1 MRFFGR
7 SLLAVFLLALTLGV
21 LALAGQTLVGA
32 LQARLAG
39 GEAGPAAREREFT
52 AAVVTA
58 TVGPV
63 VPVMTAFGEVRSTR
77 TLELR
82 SPRPGTVIWLADG
95 FEDGAVVS
103 AGQVLVRLDPADAM
117 AARDLALSDLA
128 RVKAEVA
135 EATRALALARDELA
149 AAQKQAS
156 LRAQALARQSDLA
169 TRGVGSAA
177 AVETAALA
185 AASEDQAVLARRQ
198 ALSQAESRV
207 DLAATA
213 VARQQITLAEA
224 GRALAQTEIRAE
236 FDGLLNAVT
245 AVAGGVVGGNERLA
259 ELIDPA
265 SLEVS
270 LRLSTAQF
278 ARLIDG
284 AGQLVPA
291 PVRVALDATGSG
303 TQAKGR
309 LVRVAAAVAAGQTG
323 RLVYGALDAAPGFRP
338 GDFVTVRID
347 EPALDGVIVLPAT
360 ALGPRGTVLVL
371 AADDRLEELAVDLL
385 RRQDDQVIVR
395 AAGLAGREV
404 VAERSPL
411 LGAGI
416 RIRPVRPEAA
426 AASSAPAL
434 VALSPER
441 RAALVAR
448 VMANAQMPA
457 EVRARVL
464 DQLAQERVPAPLIAR
479 LETRMGG

>member
-245 AVAGGVVGGNERLA
+245 VVAGGVVGGNERLA

-284 AGQLVPA
+284 SGQLVPA
-291 PVRVALDATGSG
+291 PVRVALDAAGVV
-303 TQAKGR
+303 AKGR

-426 AASSAPAL
+426 AASSGPAL

>member
-21 LALAGQTLVGA
+21 LALAGQTVVSA

-39 GEAGPAAREREFT
+39 GEGGAPAREREFT

-58 TVGPV
+58 TAGPV
-63 VPVMTAFGEVRSTR
+63 VPVMTAYGEVRSTR

-82 SPRPGTVIWLADG
+82 SPQPGTVIWLADG
-95 FEDGAVVS
+95 FADGAAVS
-103 AGQVLVRLDPADAM
+103 AGEVLVRLDPADAA
-117 AARDLALSDLA
+117 AARDLARSDLA
-128 RVKAEVA
+128 RAEAEVA
-135 EATRALALARDELA
+135 EATRARDLARDELA

-156 LRAQALARQSDLA
+156 LRAQALARQTDLA
-169 TRGVGSAA
+169 ARGVGSAA

-185 AASEDQAVLARRQ
+185 LAGEEQAVLARRQ
-198 ALSQAESRV
+198 ALSQAGNRV

-245 AVAGGVVGGNERLA
+245 TVAGGVVGGNERLA

-278 ARLIDG
+278 ARLIDP

-291 PVRVALDATGSG
+291 PIRVALDATGVVA
-303 TQAKGR
+303 QGR

-323 RLVYGALDAAPGFRP
+323 RLVYAALDQARGFRP

-347 EPALDGVIVLPAT
+347 EPALEGVIVLPAT

-426 AASSAPAL
+426 AGLAAPAL
-434 VALSPER
+434 VSLSPAR
-441 RAALVAR
+441 RAALVAL
-448 VMANAQMPA
+448 VEANAQMPA
-457 EVRARVL
+457 EAKARVL

>member
-284 AGQLVPA
+284 SGQLVPA
-291 PVRVALDATGSG
+291 PVRVALDAAGVV
-303 TQAKGR
+303 AKGR

-426 AASSAPAL
+426 AASFAPAL

>member
-245 AVAGGVVGGNERLA
+245 VVAGGVVGGNERLA

-291 PVRVALDATGSG
+291 PVRVALDAAGVV
-303 TQAKGR
+303 AKGR

>member
-198 ALSQAESRV
+198 ALSQAENRV

-284 AGQLVPA
+284 SGQLVPA
-291 PVRVALDATGSG
+291 PVRVALDAAGVV
-303 TQAKGR
+303 AKGR

-426 AASSAPAL
+426 AASFAPAL

>member
-291 PVRVALDATGSG
+291 PVRVALDAAGVV
-303 TQAKGR
+303 AKGR

-426 AASSAPAL
+426 AASFAPAL

>member
-291 PVRVALDATGSG
+291 PVRVALDAAGVV
-303 TQAKGR
+303 AKGR

>member
-245 AVAGGVVGGNERLA
+245 VVAGGVVGGNERLA

-291 PVRVALDATGSG
+291 PVRVALDAAGVV
-303 TQAKGR
+303 AKGR

-426 AASSAPAL
+426 AASFAPAL

>member
-198 ALSQAESRV
+198 ALSQAENRV

-291 PVRVALDATGSG
+291 PIRVALDAAGVV
-303 TQAKGR
+303 AKGR

>member
-284 AGQLVPA
+284 SGQLVPA
-291 PVRVALDATGSG
+291 PVRVALDAAGVV
-303 TQAKGR
+303 AKGR

-426 AASSAPAL
+426 AASFAPAL

-457 EVRARVL
+457 EVRAQVL

>member
-21 LALAGQTLVGA
+21 LALAGQTVVSA
-32 LQARLAG
+32 LQARLAA
-39 GEAGPAAREREFT
+39 GEGGPAAREREFT

-58 TVGPV
+58 TAGPV
-63 VPVMTAFGEVRSTR
+63 VPVMTAYGEVRSTR

-82 SPRPGTVIWLADG
+82 SPQPGTVIWLADG
-95 FEDGAVVS
+95 FADGAAVS
-103 AGQVLVRLDPADAM
+103 AGEVLVRLDPADAA
-117 AARDLALSDLA
+117 AARDLAISDLA
-128 RVKAEVA
+128 RAEAEVA

-149 AAQKQAS
+149 AVQKQAS
-156 LRAQALARQSDLA
+156 LRAQALARQTDLA
-169 TRGVGSAA
+169 ARGVGSAA

-185 AASEDQAVLARRQ
+185 LAGEEQAVLARRQ
-198 ALSQAESRV
+198 ALSQAGNRV

-278 ARLIDG
+278 ARLIDP

-291 PVRVALDATGSG
+291 PIRVALDATGVVA
-303 TQAKGR
+303 QGR

-323 RLVYGALDAAPGFRP
+323 RLVYAALDQARGFRP

-347 EPALDGVIVLPAT
+347 EPALEGVIVLPAT

-371 AADDRLEELAVDLL
+371 ASGDRLEELAVDLL

-426 AASSAPAL
+426 AGLAAPAL
-434 VALSPER
+434 VALSPAR
-441 RAALVAR
+441 RAALVAL
-448 VMANAQMPA
+448 VEANAQMPA
-457 EVRARVL
+457 EAKARVL

>member
-259 ELIDPA
+259 
-265 SLEVS
+265 
-270 LRLSTAQF
+270 
-278 ARLIDG
+278 
-284 AGQLVPA
+284 
-291 PVRVALDATGSG
+291 
-303 TQAKGR
+303 
-309 LVRVAAAVAAGQTG
+309 
-323 RLVYGALDAAPGFRP
+323 
-338 GDFVTVRID
+338 
-347 EPALDGVIVLPAT
+347 
-360 ALGPRGTVLVL
+360 
-371 AADDRLEELAVDLL
+371 
-385 RRQDDQVIVR
+385 
-395 AAGLAGREV
+395 
-404 VAERSPL
+404 
-411 LGAGI
+411 
-416 RIRPVRPEAA
+416 
-426 AASSAPAL
+426 
-434 VALSPER
+434 
-441 RAALVAR
+441 
-448 VMANAQMPA
+448 
-457 EVRARVL
+457 
-464 DQLAQERVPAPLIAR
+464 
-479 LETRMGG
+479 

>member
-291 PVRVALDATGSG
+291 PVRVALDAAGVV
-303 TQAKGR
+303 AKGR

-347 EPALDGVIVLPAT
+347 EPALEGVIVLPAT

-426 AASSAPAL
+426 AASFAPAL

>member
-245 AVAGGVVGGNERLA
+245 VVAGGVVGGNERLA

-291 PVRVALDATGSG
+291 PVRVALDAAGVV
-303 TQAKGR
+303 AKGR

-426 AASSAPAL
+426 AASFAPAL

-457 EVRARVL
+457 EVRAQVL

>member
-7 SLLAVFLLALTLGV
+7 SLLAVFLLALTLGI
-21 LALAGQTLVGA
+21 LALAGQTLVDA
-32 LQARLAG
+32 LQDRLAG
-39 GEAGPAAREREFT
+39 GGAAAPVHEREFT

-58 TVGPV
+58 IAGPV

-82 SPRPGTVIWLADG
+82 SPRPGTVIWLAAG
-95 FEDGAVVS
+95 FEDGAAVR
-103 AGQVLVRLDPADAM
+103 AGEVLVRLDPADAV
-117 AARDLALSDLA
+117 AARGLAQSDLA
-128 RVKAEVA
+128 RAEAEVA
-135 EATRALALARDELA
+135 EATRARDLARDELA
-149 AAQKQAS
+149 AAQRQAA
-156 LRAQALARQSDLA
+156 LRAQALARQTDLA
-169 TRGVGSAA
+169 ARGVGSAA

-198 ALSQAESRV
+198 ALSQAGNRV
-207 DLAATA
+207 DLALTA

-224 GRALAQTEIRAE
+224 GRALAQTEIRAG
-236 FDGLLNAVT
+236 FDGRLNAVT
-245 AVAGGVVGGNERLA
+245 AVAGGVVAGNERLA

-265 SLEVS
+265 SLEVA

-278 ARLIDG
+278 ARLI
-284 AGQLVPA
+284 APSGQLVPA
-291 PVRVALDATGSG
+291 QIRVALDAAGARIVA
-303 TQAKGR
+303 QGR
-309 LVRVAAAVAAGQTG
+309 LARVAAAVAAGQTG
-323 RLVYGALDAAPGFRP
+323 RLVYGALDEAPGLRP

-347 EPALDGVIVLPAT
+347 EPALADVIVLPAT
-360 ALGPRGTVLVL
+360 ALGSRGTVLVL
-371 AADDRLEELAVDLL
+371 AAQNRLEEVAVDLL

-395 AAGLAGREV
+395 APDLAGREV

-426 AASSAPAL
+426 AGPAAPAL
-434 VALSPER
+434 VALTPKR
-441 RAALVAR
+441 RAALVAL
-448 VMANAQMPA
+448 VEANQQMPA
-457 EVRARVL
+457 EAKARVL

>member
-284 AGQLVPA
+284 SGQLVPA
-291 PVRVALDATGSG
+291 PVRVALDAAGVV
-303 TQAKGR
+303 AKGR

-347 EPALDGVIVLPAT
+347 EPALEGVIVLPAT

-426 AASSAPAL
+426 AASFAPAL

>member
-284 AGQLVPA
+284 SGQLVPA
-291 PVRVALDATGSG
+291 PVRVALDAAGVV
-303 TQAKGR
+303 AKGR

>member
-82 SPRPGTVIWLADG
+82 SPQPGTVIWLADG

-245 AVAGGVVGGNERLA
+245 VVAGGVVGGNERLA

-291 PVRVALDATGSG
+291 PVRVALDAAGVV
-303 TQAKGR
+303 AKGR